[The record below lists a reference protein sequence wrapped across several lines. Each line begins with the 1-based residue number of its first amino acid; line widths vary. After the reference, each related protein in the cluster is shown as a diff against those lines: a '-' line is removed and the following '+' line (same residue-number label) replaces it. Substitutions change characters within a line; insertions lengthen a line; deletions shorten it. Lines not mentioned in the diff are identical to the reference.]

1 MKNLNAKAILTPVL
15 VLFLIC
21 LIVAGLLGGTN
32 ALTKDPIEE
41 QTQHKAQQAR
51 KTVLPQ
57 AASFEQAAL
66 PDSDAQCYAALNED
80 DEILG
85 YAITTAAKGYGGDVQ
100 VMTGIDAV
108 EGNITGVSILSQSET
123 PGLGANAV
131 KPEFTG
137 QYKQAIPEGGFN
149 VIKNAQPQDGEIEA
163 MTGATITS
171 KAVTDAVNEALS
183 LYTEHL
189 TKGGNRAPRYTVA
202 KELKEFARNEII
214 KQEMGGGN

>member
-41 QTQHKAQQAR
+41 QSQLKAQQAR
-51 KTVLPQ
+51 QTVLPQ
-57 AASFEQAAL
+57 AKSFKQVEL
-66 PDSDAQCYAALNED
+66 SDTDAQCYAALNED
-80 DEILG
+80 EQILG
-85 YAITTAAKGYGGDVQ
+85 YTITTAAKGYGGDVQ
-100 VMTGIDAV
+100 VMTGIDAA
-108 EGNITGVSILSQSET
+108 EGKITGVSILSQSET

-137 QYKQAIPEGGFN
+137 QYKQALPESGFN
-149 VIKNAQPQDGEIEA
+149 VIKNAQPKDGEIEA

-171 KAVTDAVNEALS
+171 KAVTDAVNEAVA
-183 LYTEHL
+183 LYTENL
-189 TKGGNRAPRYTVA
+189 TKGENRAPRYTIA
-202 KELKEFARNEII
+202 KQLLEMYQNGII
-214 KQEMGGGN
+214 EQEMGGGN

>member
-1 MKNLNAKAILTPVL
+1 MKNLNAKAILTPAL

-21 LIVAGLLGGTN
+21 MIVAGLLGGTN
-32 ALTKDPIEE
+32 ALTKEPIEE
-41 QTQHKAQQAR
+41 QSQLKAQQAR

-57 AASFEQAAL
+57 AKGFEQVSL
-66 PDSDAQCYAALNED
+66 SGTDAECYAALNED

-85 YAITTAAKGYGGDVQ
+85 YAITTAAKGYGGDVM

-108 EGNITGVSILSQSET
+108 EGKVTGVSILSQNET

-131 KPEFTG
+131 RPEFTG
-137 QYKQAIPEGGFN
+137 QYKQALPEGGFD
-149 VIKNAQPQDGEIEA
+149 VIKNAQPKDGEIAA

-171 KAVTDAVNEALS
+171 KAVTDAVNEAVS
-183 LYTEHL
+183 LYTEHF
-189 TKGGNRAPRYTVA
+189 TQGENRAPRYTIA
-202 KELKEFARNEII
+202 EQLKEFIQNETI

>member
-1 MKNLNAKAILTPVL
+1 VKNLNAKAILTPAL

-41 QTQHKAQQAR
+41 QTQLKAQQAR
-51 KTVLPQ
+51 MTVLPQ
-57 AASFEQAAL
+57 AKSFEQV
-66 PDSDAQCYAALNED
+66 SISGTDAECYAALDGEKR
-80 DEILG
+80 ILG
-85 YAITTAAKGYGGDVQ
+85 YAITTAAKGYGGDVR
-100 VMTGIDAV
+100 VMTGIDAA
-108 EGNITGVSILSQSET
+108 EGKITGVSILSQSET

-137 QYKQAIPEGGFN
+137 QYEQALPESGFD

-171 KAVTDAVNEALS
+171 KAVTGAVNEAIS
-183 LYTEHL
+183 LYTENL
-189 TKGGNRAPRYTVA
+189 TQGGNHAPRYTAA
-202 KELKEFARNEII
+202 KELKEFIQDETI